1 VWGDDLDAVQDTIE
15 RIALAIAEFEP
26 VTMLCRPDQLDKL
39 AERTGGDIEL
49 LAAPVDDL
57 WARDTLPC
65 LLVSADEGGG
75 AKLAAGRFTFNGW
88 GRKQV
93 HDGDTQLAAA
103 VAQHLG
109 IELIDSGIVG
119 EGGGLEVDGEGTVL
133 ASRSSWVN
141 DNRNPGR
148 SEAEVEASML
158 ELLGAERMIWV
169 DGLAGADITDGHI
182 DTLARFAAPTTIVVD
197 VPAFDD
203 PDDPWVEVAE
213 STRAAVEAARTLDG
227 ERYEIVEIVQPEA
240 PRGQGDDFLATYMNY
255 YVCNGAVIAPEFG
268 DPDADEAAREVLQ
281 GLFPDREIVMIDI
294 DPVAAGG
301 GGIHWDDIADAALTV
316 HTIYF
321 MDEPATTLA
330 EIARVLRPGGTLALA
345 CVVSDDGL
353 DPWKD
358 PTVYRTPSI
367 NDIHDHFATAGFVR
381 VEHRSL
387 DQPSGVHLFFGRAQ
401 R

>member
-1 VWGDDLDAVQDTIE
+1 MSPTIPRRRFVFGALTVGAVGSACTGTGDSDDADSTTSTSQASENDPPTSNAKRSGWFMPAEETEHERTWMCWPSNVDVWGDDLEAVQDTIE
-15 RIALAIAEFEP
+15 QIAVAIAGFEP
-26 VTMLCRPDQLDKL
+26 VIMLCRPDQLDEL

-65 LLVSADEGGG
+65 FVTRTEATEA

-88 GRKQV
+88 GGKQV
-93 HDGDTQLAAA
+93 HDGDTQLAAV

-109 IELIDSGIVG
+109 IELIESGLVG
-119 EGGGLEVDGEGTVL
+119 EGGGLEVDGDGTVL

-158 ELLGAERMIWV
+158 ELLGAKRMIWV

-182 DTLARFAAPTTIVVD
+182 DTLARFAAPDVIVVD

-203 PDDPWVEVAE
+203 PDDPWVAVAE

-227 ERYEIVEIVQPEA
+227 EPYEIVEIVQPEE
-240 PRGQGDDFLATYMNY
+240 PRGEGEDFLATYMNY

-268 DPDADEAAREVLQ
+268 DAAADDAAREVLQ
-281 GLFPDREIVMIDI
+281 GLFPDREIVMINI

-301 GGIHWDDIADAALTV
+301 GGIHC
-316 HTIYF
+316 
-321 MDEPATTLA
+321 ATQQ
-330 EIARVLRPGGTLALA
+330 
-345 CVVSDDGL
+345 
-353 DPWKD
+353 
-358 PTVYRTPSI
+358 
-367 NDIHDHFATAGFVR
+367 
-381 VEHRSL
+381 
-387 DQPSGVHLFFGRAQ
+387 QPKIG
-401 R
+401 

>member
-1 VWGDDLDAVQDTIE
+1 MNTAIPRRRFVLGALIVGTISGCSDEGDEGESGGATTVPADGTTGWFMPAEETEHERTWMCWPSNADVWGDDLEAVQDTIE

-26 VTMLCRPDQLDKL
+26 VTMLCRPDQVAGL

-57 WARDTLPC
+57 WARDALPC
-65 LLVSADEGGG
+65 LLVSADEGSAEDSSAEGRA

-88 GRKQV
+88 GGKQV
-93 HDGDTQLAAA
+93 HDGDTQLAAV

-109 IELIDSGIVG
+109 IELIDSGLVG

-158 ELLGAERMIWV
+158 DALGAERMIWV

-227 ERYEIVEIVQPEA
+227 EPYEIVEIVQPET
-240 PRGQGDDFLATYMNY
+240 PRGEGDDFLATYMNY

-268 DPDADEAAREVLQ
+268 DPEADEAARDVLQ
-281 GLFPDREIVMIDI
+281 GLFPDREIVMINI

-301 GGIHWDDIADAALTV
+301 GGIHC
-316 HTIYF
+316 
-321 MDEPATTLA
+321 ATQQ
-330 EIARVLRPGGTLALA
+330 
-345 CVVSDDGL
+345 
-353 DPWKD
+353 
-358 PTVYRTPSI
+358 
-367 NDIHDHFATAGFVR
+367 
-381 VEHRSL
+381 
-387 DQPSGVHLFFGRAQ
+387 QPKIG
-401 R
+401 

>member
-1 VWGDDLDAVQDTIE
+1 MSPTIPRRHFVLGALTVGAIGSSCADPDDNGDNAGSTTEPSPVTKPDPNASIPKRSGWFMPAEETEHERTWMCWPSNADVWGDDLEAVQDTIE
-15 RIALAIAEFEP
+15 QIALAIAAFEP
-26 VTMLCRPDQLDKL
+26 VTLLCRPDQLDEL
-39 AERTGGDIEL
+39 DERTGGDIEL

-65 LLVSADEGGG
+65 FVTRIEATG
-75 AKLAAGRFTFNGW
+75 ATKLAAGRFTFNGW
-88 GRKQV
+88 GGKQV
-93 HDGDTQLAAA
+93 HDGDTQLAAV

-109 IELIDSGIVG
+109 IELIDSGLFG

-213 STRAAVEAARTLDG
+213 STRAAVEAARTHPTRGTPRRRRRLPGDLHELLG
-227 ERYEIVEIVQPEA
+227 VQRRSRVYATGLTETF
-240 PRGQGDDFLATYMNY
+240 PR
-255 YVCNGAVIAPEFG
+255 
-268 DPDADEAAREVLQ
+268 
-281 GLFPDREIVMIDI
+281 
-294 DPVAAGG
+294 
-301 GGIHWDDIADAALTV
+301 
-316 HTIYF
+316 
-321 MDEPATTLA
+321 
-330 EIARVLRPGGTLALA
+330 
-345 CVVSDDGL
+345 S
-353 DPWKD
+353 
-358 PTVYRTPSI
+358 S
-367 NDIHDHFATAGFVR
+367 
-381 VEHRSL
+381 
-387 DQPSGVHLFFGRAQ
+387 
-401 R
+401 